1 MRDFF
6 LKSYPEAAAFL
17 QTSPDAVIHGPG
29 SLVQAAADANN
40 TLAIMNKKKEW
51 CKNIKWKI
59 KVYKVIYTK

>member
-40 TLAIMNKKKEW
+40 TLAIMNKKKVRKKDESSQ
-51 CKNIKWKI
+51 CLR
-59 KVYKVIYTK
+59 